1 MNLKQVKDLMD
12 RLGVNQISFI
22 DFETTGLKPHED
34 HPTEIAIRN
43 IRVEHDEFTHLDI
56 TELIQTDYNTLLK
69 LPDMV
74 KVPEFITNLTG
85 IDDALLEEEGRNI
98 YEVAQEIAEFIDDEN
113 TLVVAHSANF
123 DLGYLYHHFGITPK
137 RFLCTKSILFLED
150 PTQKS
155 NLGKAHARLC
165 PNKTFEQTHRAL
177 DDTTMLADLFE
188 YLMNTIGV
196 NGLEHYAE
204 RIVIEPERPLVFEP
218 RGAKLIDFSV
228 KFDPKP
234 KEDKK

>member
-12 RLGVNQISFI
+12 RLNVNQISFV
-22 DFETTGLKPHED
+22 DFETTGLDPEEC

-43 IRVEHDEFTHLDI
+43 VRIEHDEFDKLTV
-56 TELIQTDYNTLLK
+56 TELVQHDYSALI
-69 LPDMV
+69 
-74 KVPEFITNLTG
+74 KVPEHVQISEFITNLTG
-85 IDDALLEEEGRNI
+85 IDSKLLEEKGENI
-98 YEVAQEIAEFIDDEN
+98 YEVAQEIAEYIEDEN

-123 DLGYLYHHFGITPK
+123 DLGYLYHHFGIVPK
-137 RFLCTKSILFLED
+137 RFLCTKSVLFLED

-155 NLGKAHARLC
+155 NLGITHARLC
-165 PNKTFEQTHRAL
+165 PSKTFEQTHRAL
-177 DDTTMLADLFE
+177 DDTTMLSDVFEVLLSDL
-188 YLMNTIGV
+188 GV

-204 RIVIEPERPLVFEP
+204 RIVVEPKRPLVFTP
-218 RGAKLIDFSV
+218 HNAKVIDFSI